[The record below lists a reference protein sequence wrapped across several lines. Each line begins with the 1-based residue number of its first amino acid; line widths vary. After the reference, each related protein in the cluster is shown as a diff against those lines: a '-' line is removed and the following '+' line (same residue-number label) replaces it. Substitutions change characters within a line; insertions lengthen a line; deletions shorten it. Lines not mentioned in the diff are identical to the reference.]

1 VEVAFQ
7 RNTFGGI
14 GPISGLAGIQMDRI
28 IEELV
33 ALELLP
39 AKPQEKAA

>member
-1 VEVAFQ
+1 VKVAFQ
-7 RNTFGGI
+7 SNTFGGI
-14 GPISGLAGIQMDRI
+14 GPIWGLAGIQMDRI

-39 AKPQEKAA
+39 AKLREKAA